1 MPERLSTCC
10 LHLSHYANNHFYVI
24 SQVVSS
30 SLQIPHL
37 FLQSI
42 VFKFAWAAVLL
53 NHDRLW
59 RWILELGLGL
69 GRWVLWR
76 HMVDLHFV
84 IPLLDNSIPA
94 YPVIISPQPLIFA
107 FQPFN
112 LASGS
117 IVLSSHPFE
126 LNSHCFDFD
135 NAFGVLTIEL
145 AVVLLCHR
153 SMYPE
158 DVELRGFC

>member
-1 MPERLSTCC
+1 M
-10 LHLSHYANNHFYVI
+10 
-24 SQVVSS
+24 
-30 SLQIPHL
+30 
-37 FLQSI
+37 
-42 VFKFAWAAVLL
+42 
-53 NHDRLW
+53 
-59 RWILELGLGL
+59 
-69 GRWVLWR
+69 
-76 HMVDLHFV
+76 DLHFV

-94 YPVIISPQPLIFA
+94 YPVIISPQAFIFA